1 MTSADRAQRL
11 DFSEPHVLRDEPEY
25 DAAVAEV
32 DALLERDPAAG
43 SPEYERLRFLA
54 VLIGAYD
61 DEHYPMG
68 DAGTPQSAVAFMLE
82 QKGMTRAD
90 LAPILGGRSRVSE
103 FFSGKRR
110 LSVPQMQKI
119 RDVLG
124 VPADLLLAAPKAG
137 RKRPRARPRSRPGA
151 RGNRPR

>member
-1 MTSADRAQRL
+1 
-11 DFSEPHVLRDEPEY
+11 VEY
-25 DAAVAEV
+25 D
-32 DALLERDPAAG
+32 
-43 SPEYERLRFLA
+43 RLRFLA

-68 DAGTPQSAVAFMLE
+68 DTSTPQSVVGFMLE
-82 QKGMTRAD
+82 QKGMTRAE

-124 VPADLLLAAPKAG
+124 VPADLLLDAGTRKRSTPKAPSAVLRRPSG
-137 RKRPRARPRSRPGA
+137 R
-151 RGNRPR
+151 

>member
-1 MTSADRAQRL
+1 VRL
-11 DFSEPHVLRDEPEY
+11 DFSEPHVLRNEAEY

-32 DALLERDPAAG
+32 DELLERDPPEG
-43 SPEYERLRFLA
+43 SREADRLRFLS
-54 VLIGAYD
+54 VLISAYD

-68 DAGTPQSAVAFMLE
+68 ETSTPQTVVAFMLE
-82 QKGMTRAD
+82 QHGMTRSD

-119 RDVLG
+119 RDVLH
-124 VPADLLLAAPKAG
+124 VPADLLMHSPGKKVRGRVRRKSKLRSKVTRTRGRRKA
-137 RKRPRARPRSRPGA
+137 
-151 RGNRPR
+151 